1 MTARSSAAHC
11 KICGM
16 AFINTTEL
24 DHHIDL
30 AHTKSLFQCQSCNKI
45 FKDKT
50 EFNEHKQIH
59 FRLLNTQGSGQ
70 DK

>member
-1 MTARSSAAHC
+1 MAARSSAAHC

-24 DHHIDL
+24 NHHIDL
-30 AHTKSLFQCQSCNKI
+30 AHRKSLLQCQSCNKI

-50 EFNEHKQIH
+50 EFNEHIQI
-59 FRLLNTQGSGQ
+59 LGIIL
-70 DK
+70 K